1 MSDTGYNG
9 GGCGVGSAE
18 FGRLHFANCLGVFLS
33 FFLGSQVS
41 VFLFYLHLLRSNP
54 VARLVRGKR
63 AMGFSHHHFYGK
75 GLRCYGFCL
84 LLGLAGGGGCQYILF
99 FPAISSFFSSSLLLH
114 RVSICFLCSFSFIGV
129 SLGSRILWCNISS
142 KSNSLKYVF

>member
-1 MSDTGYNG
+1 MSDTGYDG

-18 FGRLHFANCLGVFLS
+18 FGRLSFANFLGVFLS

-41 VFLFYLHLLRSNP
+41 VFFLFYLHLLGSNP
-54 VARLVRGKR
+54 VARLVREKGLR
-63 AMGFSHHHFYGK
+63 GVSHHHFYGK

-99 FPAISSFFSSSLLLH
+99 FPAIFSFFSSSLLLH
-114 RVSICFLCSFSFIGV
+114 RVSISFCVHFL
-129 SLGSRILWCNISS
+129 LWGFC
-142 KSNSLKYVF
+142 